1 MKHLRLYES
10 INIKSIILNCQIYGI
25 KNYNINKDGS
35 IDVDGD
41 VDMTDIDFEG
51 HDGFP
56 LNFRNISGRFISHHN
71 RLTSLSGG
79 PKYVGEDF
87 SCSYNRLASLEG
99 APKSVGGNFN
109 CQNNLLTSLE
119 GCPKSVGGAFTCRH
133 NRIATF
139 EHLPYS
145 IGGNFYCVDNPIWEI
160 WNLFYDYSKIEFLN
174 DCDAI
179 REPNIIV
186 LDRLNFFLEEIGKKP
201 VYYVKGYDCI

>member
-1 MKHLRLYES
+1 MKHLRLFES
-10 INIKSIILNCQIYGI
+10 FKEEDIQDICKKLRIENYTINE
-25 KNYNINKDGS
+25 DGS
-35 IDVDGD
+35 IDVDGY
-41 VDMTDIDFEG
+41 VGIDRNG
-51 HDGFP
+51 LTKLP
-56 LNFRNISGRFISHHN
+56 LNFRKITR
-71 RLTSLSGG
+71 
-79 PKYVGEDF
+79 YF
-87 SCSYNRLASLEG
+87 SCSSNY
-99 APKSVGGNFN
+99 
-109 CQNNLLTSLE
+109 LTSLE
-119 GCPKSVGGAFTCRH
+119 GCPESVGSDFICYYNNLTSLKGCPKSVGGDFECQSNNLTSFEGCPKFIGGDFKCRN